1 MHLLRTQPGGFVPD
15 DGIAHLAQTPAELVI
30 LCSGD
35 SHLALLAEAAR
46 ALPDDYPSL
55 RLANP
60 MQLQNHASVDLYVE
74 EVLRH
79 ARVILLS
86 LHGGIGYWRY
96 GVEQLV
102 ALAERGALLIPVPG
116 DDRPDP
122 ELSALGNLPAEQAER
137 FWQYLRQGGLEN
149 AGQFYR
155 CLASQC
161 LGRDYAWR
169 EPQAL
174 PRVAL
179 FHPRHAEA
187 TLEHWRADWQAGR
200 PVVALL
206 FYRTHLQAAN
216 TAFIARFCERLAAQ
230 GLNPLPIALASLKES
245 ACLAQVEDWLER
257 SDAALIVNTTGFAQ
271 SNPERPSCVR
281 SVATCRYCRRSARWT
296 TARSG
301 WTTRK
306 AWGRATWPCTWRCR
320 SWTGASSPGRSVS
333 RAWPGAANA
342 ARATWSAISPTTSA
356 WISSPNWRGAGPS
369 WRASQTRKNGWRWC
383 WPTTRP
389 AMAGSATASAW
400 TPRRRR

>member
-271 SNPERPSCVR
+271 SNPEAPELRPFRRDVPVLQAICSLDNRPLWLDNPQGLGPRDLAMHVALPELDGRIVTRPISFKGLAWR
-281 SVATCRYCRRSARWT
+281 SERSESDVVCYLADDERMDFVAELARRWA
-296 TARSG
+296 
-301 WTTRK
+301 
-306 AWGRATWPCTWRCR
+306 
-320 SWTGASSPGRSVS
+320 
-333 RAWPGAANA
+333 
-342 ARATWSAISPTTSA
+342 
-356 WISSPNWRGAGPS
+356 S

>member
-122 ELSALGNLPAEQAER
+122 ELPAGA
-137 FWQYLRQGGLEN
+137 
-149 AGQFYR
+149 
-155 CLASQC
+155 
-161 LGRDYAWR
+161 
-169 EPQAL
+169 
-174 PRVAL
+174 PR
-179 FHPRHAEA
+179 R
-187 TLEHWRADWQAGR
+187 
-200 PVVALL
+200 
-206 FYRTHLQAAN
+206 
-216 TAFIARFCERLAAQ
+216 
-230 GLNPLPIALASLKES
+230 
-245 ACLAQVEDWLER
+245 
-257 SDAALIVNTTGFAQ
+257 
-271 SNPERPSCVR
+271 
-281 SVATCRYCRRSARWT
+281 
-296 TARSG
+296 RSG
-301 WTTRK
+301 WLVAGHAGPACR
-306 AWGRATWPCTWRCR
+306 GRDNRPRRCPPGSAR
-320 SWTGASSPGRSVS
+320 AASSLPM
-333 RAWPGAANA
+333 
-342 ARATWSAISPTTSA
+342 
-356 WISSPNWRGAGPS
+356 
-369 WRASQTRKNGWRWC
+369 TRFRY
-383 WPTTRP
+383 
-389 AMAGSATASAW
+389 S
-400 TPRRRR
+400 

>member
-230 GLNPLPIALASLKES
+230 GLNPLPIALASLKK
-245 ACLAQVEDWLER
+245 APAWR
-257 SDAALIVNTTGFAQ
+257 RWKTG
-271 SNPERPSCVR
+271 
-281 SVATCRYCRRSARWT
+281 
-296 TARSG
+296 
-301 WTTRK
+301 
-306 AWGRATWPCTWRCR
+306 
-320 SWTGASSPGRSVS
+320 
-333 RAWPGAANA
+333 
-342 ARATWSAISPTTSA
+342 WSAA
-356 WISSPNWRGAGPS
+356 
-369 WRASQTRKNGWRWC
+369 
-383 WPTTRP
+383 
-389 AMAGSATASAW
+389 
-400 TPRRRR
+400 TPR

>member
-1 MHLLRTQPGGFVPD
+1 M
-15 DGIAHLAQTPAELVI
+15 
-30 LCSGD
+30 
-35 SHLALLAEAAR
+35 LAEAAR

-206 FYRTHLQAAN
+206 FYRTHLRAAN
-216 TAFIARFCERLAAQ
+216 TAFIARFCGRLAAQ

-245 ACLAQVEDWLER
+245 TCLARVEDWLER

-271 SNPERPSCVR
+271 SIRRRPSCVR
-281 SVATCRYCRRSARWT
+281 SVATCRCCRRSARWT
-296 TARSG
+296 TVRSG

-306 AWGRATWPCTWRCR
+306 AWGRATWPCVALPELDGRIVTRPISFKGLAWRSER
-320 SWTGASSPGRSVS
+320 SE
-333 RAWPGAANA
+333 
-342 ARATWSAISPTTSA
+342 ATWSATSPTMSA

-400 TPRRRR
+400 TPRPRR

>member
-216 TAFIARFCERLAAQ
+216 TAFIARFLRTPRGAGAQPVADRAGQPQGKRLPGAGGRLAGAQ
-230 GLNPLPIALASLKES
+230 RRRADRQYHRFRPVQSGGARVASVPSRRAGIAGDLLAGQPPALAG
-245 ACLAQVEDWLER
+245 Q
-257 SDAALIVNTTGFAQ
+257 
-271 SNPERPSCVR
+271 P
-281 SVATCRYCRRSARWT
+281 AR
-296 TARSG
+296 
-301 WTTRK
+301 
-306 AWGRATWPCTWRCR
+306 
-320 SWTGASSPGRSVS
+320 
-333 RAWPGAANA
+333 PGAA
-342 ARATWSAISPTTSA
+342 
-356 WISSPNWRGAGPS
+356 
-369 WRASQTRKNGWRWC
+369 
-383 WPTTRP
+383 
-389 AMAGSATASAW
+389 
-400 TPRRRR
+400 

>member
-1 MHLLRTQPGGFVPD
+1 M
-15 DGIAHLAQTPAELVI
+15 
-30 LCSGD
+30 
-35 SHLALLAEAAR
+35 
-46 ALPDDYPSL
+46 
-55 RLANP
+55 
-60 MQLQNHASVDLYVE
+60 
-74 EVLRH
+74 LRH

-149 AGQFYR
+149 AGRFYR

-179 FHPRHAEA
+179 FHPRHAEV

-206 FYRTHLQAAN
+206 FYRTPPAGSQH
-216 TAFIARFCERLAAQ
+216 RLHRTLLRTPRGAEAQ
-230 GLNPLPIALASLKES
+230 PVADRAGQPQGNAPAWRRWK
-245 ACLAQVEDWLER
+245 
-257 SDAALIVNTTGFAQ
+257 TG
-271 SNPERPSCVR
+271 
-281 SVATCRYCRRSARWT
+281 
-296 TARSG
+296 
-301 WTTRK
+301 
-306 AWGRATWPCTWRCR
+306 
-320 SWTGASSPGRSVS
+320 
-333 RAWPGAANA
+333 
-342 ARATWSAISPTTSA
+342 WSAA
-356 WISSPNWRGAGPS
+356 
-369 WRASQTRKNGWRWC
+369 
-383 WPTTRP
+383 
-389 AMAGSATASAW
+389 
-400 TPRRRR
+400 TPR

>member
-122 ELSALGNLPAEQAER
+122 ELSA
-137 FWQYLRQGGLEN
+137 
-149 AGQFYR
+149 
-155 CLASQC
+155 S
-161 LGRDYAWR
+161 
-169 EPQAL
+169 
-174 PRVAL
+174 
-179 FHPRHAEA
+179 
-187 TLEHWRADWQAGR
+187 
-200 PVVALL
+200 
-206 FYRTHLQAAN
+206 
-216 TAFIARFCERLAAQ
+216 
-230 GLNPLPIALASLKES
+230 
-245 ACLAQVEDWLER
+245 
-257 SDAALIVNTTGFAQ
+257 
-271 SNPERPSCVR
+271 
-281 SVATCRYCRRSARWT
+281 ATCRRSRPSASGNTCARAAWRTPGSSTAAWPASASAATTPGANRRRCRGWRCSIHGMPRRPWNTGVPTGRPGVRWSRCCSIAPTCRQPTPPSSHASANASRRRGST
-296 TARSG
+296 
-301 WTTRK
+301 
-306 AWGRATWPCTWRCR
+306 RCR
-320 SWTGASSPGRSVS
+320 SRWPASRKAPAWRRWKTG
-333 RAWPGAANA
+333 
-342 ARATWSAISPTTSA
+342 WSAA
-356 WISSPNWRGAGPS
+356 
-369 WRASQTRKNGWRWC
+369 
-383 WPTTRP
+383 
-389 AMAGSATASAW
+389 
-400 TPRRRR
+400 TPR